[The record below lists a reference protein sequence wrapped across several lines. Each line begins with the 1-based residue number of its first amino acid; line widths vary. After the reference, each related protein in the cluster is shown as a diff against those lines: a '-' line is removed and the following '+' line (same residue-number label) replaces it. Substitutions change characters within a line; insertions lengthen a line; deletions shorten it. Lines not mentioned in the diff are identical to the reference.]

1 MLQDLLDFL
10 FPRNCACCEQVLV
23 ANEQV
28 ICTTCRNDLPLTN
41 SHLSNENPV
50 KKLFY
55 GRASIENAMSLLI
68 FQKKG
73 ITQRLMHSLKYKGNE
88 EVGSVLGEWV
98 ALNLEQTFWHS
109 ELDMVVPVPL
119 HKKRFRERGYNQV
132 EGFGKAIAR
141 RLEIPYNDKCLLKT
155 RGVET
160 QVFKN
165 LAARFKNVEHSFR
178 ITEKQKERKK
188 LEGKHL
194 LLVDDIITTGAT
206 LETCA
211 NCLLEIPG
219 TKVSVATMA
228 TTR

>member
-55 GRASIENAMSLLI
+55 GRVAIENALSLLI

-73 ITQRLMHSLKYKGNE
+73 ITQHLMHSLKYKGNE
-88 EVGSVLGEWV
+88 EVGRLLGEWMV
-98 ALNLEQTFWHS
+98 LQLKQTSWHS
-109 ELDMVVPVPL
+109 KINMVVPVPL
-119 HKKRFRERGYNQV
+119 HKKRLRERGYNQV
-132 EGFGKAIAR
+132 EGFGKTIAR
-141 RLEIPYNDKCLLKT
+141 RLKVPYNDHCLIKT

-178 ITEKQKERKK
+178 ITQKQQEWKK

-206 LETCA
+206 LEICA

>member
-10 FPRNCACCEQVLV
+10 FPRNCACCEQLLV

>member
-1 MLQDLLDFL
+1 MWKDFLDFL
-10 FPRNCACCEQVLV
+10 FPQNCACCEQLLV
-23 ANEQV
+23 ANEEV
-28 ICTTCRNDLPLTN
+28 ICTLCRNDLPLTD

-55 GRASIENAMSLLI
+55 GRARIENAMALLV

-73 ITQRLMHSLKYKGNE
+73 ITQHLMHSLKYKGNE
-88 EVGSVLGEWV
+88 EVGAVLGNWV
-98 ALNLEQTFWHS
+98 AENLKQTRWHS
-109 ELDMVVPVPL
+109 KIEAVVPVPL
-119 HKKRFRERGYNQV
+119 HKKRLRERGYNQV
-132 EGFGKAIAR
+132 EGFGKTIASA
-141 RLEIPYNDKCLLKT
+141 LKTPFNNKCLIKT
-155 RGVET
+155 HAAKT

-178 ITEKQKERKK
+178 ITEKETEKAK
-188 LEGKHL
+188 LKGKHI

-211 NCLLEIPG
+211 NRLLEIPG
-219 TKVSVATMA
+219 TKVSIAAMA

>member
-10 FPRNCACCEQVLV
+10 FPRNCACCEQLLV
-23 ANEQV
+23 ANERV
-28 ICTTCRNDLPLTN
+28 ICTPCRNDLPLTH